1 MPEKNLLAMNT
12 TVLAFI
18 GDAVYEVH
26 VRNHVLNS
34 GEASPEKLHRQ
45 AVGYVRAEAQAEALR
60 LLIPELTPEEL
71 ALVKRARNRKI
82 TSKPKNADP
91 IEYKMATAF
100 EALAGGLYLRQD
112 HERLQLL
119 MERTLAIIDKLTA
132 EKAAGLKSKAS
143 IKSII
148 NEII

>member
-45 AVGYVRAEAQAEALR
+45 AVGYVRAEAQAEALK
-60 LLIPELTPEEL
+60 LLIPELTQQEL

-82 TSKPKNADP
+82 TSKPRNADP

-100 EALAGGLYLRQD
+100 EALVGGLYLRQD
-112 HERLQLL
+112 HERLEQLL
-119 MERTLAIIDKLTA
+119 VRTLAIIDKLTA
-132 EKAAGLKSKAS
+132 EKATGAKSKAS
-143 IKSII
+143 LNSTI
-148 NEII
+148 NETT

>member
-1 MPEKNLLAMNT
+1 MPQKNLLAMNT

-26 VRNHVLNS
+26 VRNHVLKS

-60 LLIPELTPEEL
+60 LLISELTPEEL

-82 TSKPKNADP
+82 TSKPRNADP

-100 EALAGGLYLRQD
+100 EALVGGLYLRQD
-112 HERLQLL
+112 HERLQQL
-119 MERTLAIIDKLTA
+119 MTRTMEIIDCQNGGHSDK
-132 EKAAGLKSKAS
+132 K
-143 IKSII
+143 
-148 NEII
+148 